1 MNGSGEAAAAPR
13 APLLPPQQGGVPGSA
28 QSSAGAAS
36 PRSNQSSGWLAQT
49 TDVPLA
55 FRAINTVTNLI
66 HWSIENRLG
75 AAKLFG
81 ALVVPAQFANPD
93 VSSSQLLAEA
103 CNTEKQKSGHVVQSD
118 TAHYGDTELT
128 VAVCYPP
135 GWPTGDTS
143 RCALYHNPNA
153 VTIGS
158 YFQRSRDGSISIDN
172 VQFGLRYGY
181 SHSGLK
187 GVTDKWATN
196 ATHCLGIIQDMRQ
209 CPVIFYDYRGVGINK
224 QTTPFFPTCETIVQ
238 DGLTT
243 LHYALTHF
251 NQVEIFGT
259 SLGGAVATASLDRY
273 PSPPDSLKDR
283 VKINVLDSFTTTAH
297 VLFPEQGPWIDN
309 LGWLL
314 GAYLD
319 GAKHADNLIH
329 KDFKIA
335 VSNHTRDEV
344 IPPKAQLATHI
355 LAQAV
360 SKPNVQVHLG
370 GRKIDRFLYFNHG
383 SMTEDVQQFLNKD
396 R

>member
-1 MNGSGEAAAAPR
+1 MNGSGEASAAPR
-13 APLLPPQQGGVPGSA
+13 APISPPQQGGAPGST

-36 PRSNQSSGWLAQT
+36 LKSNQSSGQSAQT
-49 TDVPLA
+49 ADVPLA
-55 FRAINTVTNLI
+55 ARAINTATDLI

-93 VSSSQLLAEA
+93 VSNSQLLAEA

-118 TAHYGDTELT
+118 IARYGNTELT

-143 RCALYHNPNA
+143 RCVLYHNPNA

-158 YFQRSRDGSISIDN
+158 YFQRSCDASTSLES
-172 VQFGLRYGY
+172 VQPGFRCEY

-196 ATHCLGIIQDMRQ
+196 ATHCPGIIQDMRQ

-273 PSPPDSLKDR
+273 PGSTDSLKAR
-283 VKINVLDSFTTTAH
+283 VQINVLDSFTTTAH
-297 VLFPEQGPWIDN
+297 VLFPDQGLWIDN

-329 KDFKIA
+329 KDFKIS

-344 IPPKAQLATHI
+344 IPHKAQLATHI
-355 LAQAV
+355 LAQDI